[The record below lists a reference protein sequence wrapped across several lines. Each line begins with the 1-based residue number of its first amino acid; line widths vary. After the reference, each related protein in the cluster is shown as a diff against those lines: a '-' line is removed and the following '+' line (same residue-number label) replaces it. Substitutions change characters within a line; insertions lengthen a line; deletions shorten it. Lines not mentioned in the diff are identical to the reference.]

1 MEFVYVKFVFLLYFL
16 KFVIVVV
23 DIIFENDD
31 LIYFFFFEYIESDV
45 YLYIVFIKEELF
57 KYNGEDVSVFLIV

>member
-1 MEFVYVKFVFLLYFL
+1 MEFVFVKFVFLLYFL